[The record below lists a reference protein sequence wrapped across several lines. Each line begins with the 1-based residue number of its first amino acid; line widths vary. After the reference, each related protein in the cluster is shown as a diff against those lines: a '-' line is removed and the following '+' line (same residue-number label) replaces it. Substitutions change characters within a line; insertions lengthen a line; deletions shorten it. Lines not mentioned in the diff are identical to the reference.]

1 MQSLADQLISIIMRK
16 SENLDQ
22 VAEVVAKNIGDA
34 MDLNSKSGKTFSNQ
48 EYDNTY
54 SEKYAKRVKGGQTS
68 PVTMRNS
75 DRHIEQRK
83 TEKNKANKSAKVSF
97 LNEEFGIIFRY
108 HHEGTAKGNKIRS
121 LFPKTAKAVPFE
133 IREIALKRAGRML
146 SGK

>member
-34 MDLNSKSGKTFSNQ
+34 MDLNSKSGKTFGNQ
-48 EYDNTY
+48 EYNNTY
-54 SEKYAKRVKGGQTS
+54 SQKYADKKKGGQLS
-68 PVTMRNS
+68 PVTIR
-75 DRHIEQRK
+75 DEEKRIEQRVVGRD
-83 TEKNKANKSAKVSF
+83 KAKKKATVF
-97 LNEEFGIIFRY
+97 FQDQEFSIVLRY